1 MDYTGQLAASQKNK
15 DDEDGQGM
23 KKSGSTS
30 SLAGALAAM
39 AAEQGLGLETRA
51 SSEAIDE
58 DEGKA
63 AEDSEED
70 PDTHPTTTSKKKD
83 ALIGGQHS
91 SLIGGQHPSGVEI
104 EGVVPI
110 VRSRSTSTSN
120 PHPPPPPSKEVLA
133 LALAKGKEG
142 IPPGGGKPP
151 ATTAAPGKGSGIEG
165 EDTKLIA
172 DEERAA
178 GTVGMGVYIFYFQHG
193 SYYLIVLTVLFVL
206 GRW

>member
-1 MDYTGQLAASQKNK
+1 MELRQQGVDYTGQLAASQKNK

-120 PHPPPPPSKEVLA
+120 PHPPPPPSKE
-133 LALAKGKEG
+133 
-142 IPPGGGKPP
+142 
-151 ATTAAPGKGSGIEG
+151 
-165 EDTKLIA
+165 IA
-172 DEERAA
+172 EARRRFEVERAA
-178 GTVGMGVYIFYFQHG
+178 ENAELARRMKKTKATLT
-193 SYYLIVLTVLFVL
+193 YLQDQVTEPPYPTLLV
-206 GRW
+206 